1 MVKRVILNNDTHI
14 SAFDVAAYL
23 INSNSTPQKSSEII
37 KDLFSNH
44 LEYLVPEE
52 SENFQDF
59 SKAVSHTMVI
69 NLIDENTLKE
79 LNAIT
84 DEVSG
89 NHTDVIEEPAQLF
102 FFKQMKL
109 QLLYSGTGFV
119 RMKLR
124 SLLAKFGYKR
134 RTAEFVSSVQEWL
147 SHLEISVYLKGYAEC
162 SLAEMALDDMIIFRN
177 R

>member
-23 INSNSTPQKSSEII
+23 INTNSTPQKSSEII

-44 LEYLVPEE
+44 PEYLVPEE
-52 SENFQDF
+52 SENFQTF

-69 NLIDENTLKE
+69 NLIDENTLRE
-79 LNAIT
+79 LNTIT

-109 QLLYSGTGFV
+109 QILYSGTGYV

-134 RTAEFVSSVQEWL
+134 RTAEFVSSVQAWL
-147 SHLEISVYLKGYAEC
+147 SQLEISVCLKGYAEC
-162 SLAEMALDDMIIFRN
+162 NLAEMALDDMIIFRN

>member
-23 INSNSTPQKSSEII
+23 INTNSTPQKSSEII

-44 LEYLVPEE
+44 LEYLVPEA
-52 SENFQDF
+52 SENFKTF

-69 NLIDENTLKE
+69 NLIDENTLRE

-89 NHTDVIEEPAQLF
+89 NHTDAIEEPSQLF

-109 QLLYSGTGFV
+109 QLLYSGTGYV

-124 SLLAKFGYKR
+124 SLLTKFGYKR
-134 RTAEFVSSVQEWL
+134 RTAEFVSSVQAWL
-147 SHLEISVYLKGYAEC
+147 SQLEISVCLKGYAEC
-162 SLAEMALDDMIIFRN
+162 NLAEMALDDMIIFRN